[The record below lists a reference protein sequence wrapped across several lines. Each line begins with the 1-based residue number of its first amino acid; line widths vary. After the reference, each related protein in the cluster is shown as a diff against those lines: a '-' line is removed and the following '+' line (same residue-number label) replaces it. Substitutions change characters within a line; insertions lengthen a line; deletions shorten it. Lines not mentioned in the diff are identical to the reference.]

1 MRYLHQIS
9 SDKGF
14 VDLHNHTN
22 SSFGEEMNKTGIT
35 PVGLLQ
41 EAAEY
46 ANKHNAP
53 VTFSVND
60 HNNTHGNVEVI
71 EEMQRNPEKY
81 KNINFIPGCEYTVST
96 ASVGYVYDD
105 KGNRKPVLDGKVHL
119 LAYSFDL
126 NDPVVQYLDLCM
138 NTENKYMKRVKN
150 TPVKNGSLVFAT
162 KKWLADQ
169 GFQAGIDEFSKNCP
183 IVPDF
188 DETEAG
194 IKAFL
199 QKKFNFNA
207 NQLQDW
213 HNFVNDGQN
222 LVRYAKADVQEVMAI
237 IQKAGGY
244 TVLAHPGLYKPAK
257 SMHNLNLSDPRNQKF
272 ANMDWVDDPTLQ
284 GKDKKL
290 NEQKMHN
297 FYDYVFKA
305 LTEDAYNPVT
315 GEKLDGIVG
324 YELLHSSN
332 ESNPKKFEQMAEAGD
347 RYGLYVTAGSD
358 SHGDLHPNAI
368 FSRVV
373 HTRVEE
379 SAIKEKDNKVSH
391 FAVIGCK
398 FVEDLKK
405 AVKEGKKLTRDV
417 SMNVDE
423 QITFVKNEYNK
434 EEIITLGDFRGYIRE
449 MAANYNDSYNKGN
462 NNGHH
467 NNGGGKGGK
476 GKGKGKGGKRHLED
490 AEADYQI
497 ESRIR
502 QAKIEE
508 LKAMKAQLMA
518 IKQAQQENQVEYE
531 QDRPK
536 TLSLTR
542 KKRLNN
548 VRVDEETMG
557 FSK

>member
-14 VDLHNHTN
+14 IDLHNHTN

-53 VTFSVND
+53 VTFAVSD

-71 EEMQRNPEKY
+71 EEMQKNPEKY

-126 NDPVVQYLDLCM
+126 NDPVVKYLDLLM
-138 NTENKYMKRVKN
+138 NTENKYMKRIKN

-162 KKWLADQ
+162 KKWLLDKGLQ
-169 GFQAGIDEFSKNCP
+169 VGIDEFSKNCP
-183 IVPDF
+183 IEPDF
-188 DETEAG
+188 DQTEEG
-194 IKAFL
+194 IRKFIE
-199 QKKFNFNA
+199 KKFGFDS

-244 TVLAHPGLYKPAK
+244 TVLAHPGIYKPAK
-257 SMHNLNLSDPRNQKF
+257 SMHNLNLQDPRNAKF
-272 ANMDWVDDPTLQ
+272 ANMDWVDNDSLE
-284 GKDKKL
+284 GAERKL

-297 FYDYVFKA
+297 FYDYVFKS

-332 ESNPKKFEQMAEAGD
+332 QGNPKKFEQMVEAGD
-347 RYGLYVTAGSD
+347 RYGLYITAGSD

-373 HTRVEE
+373 HTKVEGV
-379 SAIKEKDNKVSH
+379 AIQEKDNKVSH
-391 FAVIGCK
+391 FAVVGCQ
-398 FVEDLKK
+398 FVDDLKK
-405 AVKEGKKLTRDV
+405 ATQNGTKLTRDTAKPA
-417 SMNVDE
+417 DE

-434 EEIITLGDFRGYIRE
+434 EEEITLGDFREIMRE
-449 MAANYNDSYNKGN
+449 FGSNYQESYNNGN
-462 NNGHH
+462 NH
-467 NNGGGKGGK
+467 GKGGK
-476 GKGKGKGGKRHLED
+476 GKGKGKGKGGRRHLED
-490 AEADYQI
+490 VEEEYALASKE
-497 ESRIR
+497 RL
-502 QAKIEE
+502 AKIEE
-508 LKAMKAQLMA
+508 LKAMKAQLLA
-518 IKQAQQENQVEYE
+518 IKEAQAEAQYQ

-536 TLSLTR
+536 TLVLKPKT
-542 KKRLNN
+542 KVNN
-548 VRVDEETMG
+548 EEETMG
-557 FSK
+557 FGR